1 MPPALLALLKVLVLA
16 VVVAYLVAIAAL
28 YLLQERIIFPG
39 DPLPP
44 DHVFR
49 FDQRFEELAIPV
61 PGATLSALHFRQ
73 PSPRGLVFFI
83 HGNAGNLETWTA
95 GVDFYRRVGYDLFIF
110 DFRGYGKSTGRI
122 ESEAQLAADVR
133 AAYDTVAPHY
143 GDVPIVVYGRSLGTA
158 LATQL
163 AAQTHPA
170 LLVLVTPYTSL
181 GAIARRAY
189 PWAPGALLK
198 YPLRTEAAIADVRS
212 PILLVHGTHDL
223 LIPITESRALLAR
236 ARAPAKLL
244 TIEGASHNDVHE
256 FPLYLDTLEARL
268 RSVAGAAP

>member
-1 MPPALLALLKVLVLA
+1 MPPGLLTFLKVA
-16 VVVAYLVAIAAL
+16 VVAIAVLYLVAIGAL

-49 FDQRFEELAIPV
+49 FDQAFEEVTIPV

-83 HGNAGNLETWTA
+83 HGNAGNLETWTT

-133 AAYDTVAPHY
+133 AAYDRVAPRY
-143 GDVPIVVYGRSLGTA
+143 RDVPIVVYGRSLGTA
-158 LATQL
+158 LAAQL
-163 AAQTHPA
+163 AAQTQPA

-198 YPLRTEAAIADVRS
+198 YPLRTDAAIDAVRS
-212 PILLVHGTHDL
+212 PILFVHGTRDL
-223 LIPITESRALLAR
+223 LIPVTESRALLAR
-236 ARAPAKLL
+236 AKAPAELL

-256 FPLYLDTLEARL
+256 FPLYLATLEARL
-268 RSVAGAAP
+268 RSLAK

>member
-122 ESEAQLAADVR
+122 DSEA
-133 AAYDTVAPHY
+133 
-143 GDVPIVVYGRSLGTA
+143 
-158 LATQL
+158 QL